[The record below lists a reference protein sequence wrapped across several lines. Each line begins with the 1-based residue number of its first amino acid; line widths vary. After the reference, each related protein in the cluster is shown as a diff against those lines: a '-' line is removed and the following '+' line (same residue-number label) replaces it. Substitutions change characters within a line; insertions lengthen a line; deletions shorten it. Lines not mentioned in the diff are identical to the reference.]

1 MAGNAVQHQEDLN
14 KLRAY
19 LAHHPRDLLLFEFLM
34 MGELTIRQILELKF
48 KDVAG
53 IKEGSPLP
61 VTARTGREAPVVT
74 PFLKRAYDLAA
85 EYNRLRDDDYLFKS
99 RKAGKQLSV
108 TSVSRLARGWL
119 KKTNLTGYKSIH
131 DLRAKFD
138 GCSTS
143 INQHSKPSALDSLP
157 AVKNLTVQEQA
168 YKELAKN
175 ILNGAI
181 PPGQKLFPEKI
192 ARRMEISTTPV
203 REALRCLE
211 VKGFVLH
218 NPKRGWVVSKLSRD
232 DLREILDVRL
242 LLECE
247 AIYRAATKIGPDT
260 LNGLKRAQKDFEKAN
275 IESNPSE
282 SLKANRRFHML
293 AYQDV
298 GSRMMLK
305 IISQLWDLLNP
316 YYEILFRQSLLPK
329 PTVGVNNHL
338 EIVRSL
344 EAKEPEQAKFWLKE
358 DIIKPS
364 DFVFKLFELYQNSF
378 E

>member
-1 MAGNAVQHQEDLN
+1 MAINAAQHQKDLK

-19 LAHHPRDLLLFEFLM
+19 LAQHPRDLLLFEFLM
-34 MGELTIRQILELKF
+34 MGELTIRQILELRF
-48 KDVAG
+48 KDLAG
-53 IKEGSPLP
+53 IKENPPLP
-61 VTARTGREAPVVT
+61 VAARTGKVTSVVG
-74 PFLKRAYDLAA
+74 PFLKRAYDLAV
-85 EYNRLRDDDYLFKS
+85 EYNRHSDDDYLFKS

-108 TSVSRLARGWL
+108 TSVSRLMRGWL
-119 KKTNLTGYKSIH
+119 KKTNLTGYKNINE
-131 DLRAKFD
+131 LRAKFD
-138 GCSTS
+138 GCSRRA
-143 INQHSKPSALDSLP
+143 NQNFETSALDSLST
-157 AVKNLTVQEQA
+157 VKNLTIQEQA
-168 YKELAKN
+168 YRELAKN
-175 ILNGAI
+175 ILNGNI
-181 PPGQKLFPEKI
+181 PPGQKLLPEKI
-192 ARRMEISTTPV
+192 ARQMEISTTPV

-218 NPKRGWVVSKLSRD
+218 NPKRGWVVSKLSRE
-232 DLREILDVRL
+232 DLREILHIRL

-247 AIYRAATKIGPDT
+247 AIHQAATQIKPDT
-260 LNGLKRAQKDFEKAN
+260 IHSLKRAQKDFEKAN
-275 IESNPSE
+275 REGNPIE

-298 GSRMMLK
+298 GSKMMLK

-329 PTVGVNNHL
+329 PTIGVNNHL

-344 EAKEPEQAKFWLKE
+344 QTNDPEQARFWLKE

-364 DFVFKLFELYQNSF
+364 KFVLKLFELYQNTF